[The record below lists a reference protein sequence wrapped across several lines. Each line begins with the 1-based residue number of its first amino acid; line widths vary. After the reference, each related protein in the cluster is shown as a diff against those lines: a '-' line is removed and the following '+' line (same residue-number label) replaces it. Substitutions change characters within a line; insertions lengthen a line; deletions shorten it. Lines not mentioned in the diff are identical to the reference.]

1 VVEVVEPILR
11 LENIKTYY
19 ILRKGLFGKLIVK
32 AVDGVSLEFRPGEII
47 AIVGESGCGKTTLG
61 RTSLKLV
68 EPVAGK
74 IIFEGQDITHYK
86 GDLKWFR
93 KKAQIVF
100 QDPFQALNPYHSIY
114 DILSEPLI
122 IFGEKDKSVIE
133 DKIVKALKEVKMTP
147 PEEFLTKYPHMLS
160 GGQRQRIVIARAL
173 LLDPIYLVADE
184 PVSMIDASSRAEI
197 LTLFRSIQKKR
208 EMSIMY
214 ITHDIATTKYFS
226 DWIAVMYAG
235 KIIEYGPTRE
245 VLKNPLHPYTKA
257 LIAAVPDP
265 DPENRFKM
273 RPVVPGEPPNPI
285 NPPPGCRFHPRCPR
299 RFDPCDKE
307 EPPLKEVEKNHYVA
321 CFLFK

>member
-1 VVEVVEPILR
+1 MVEPILR

-235 KIIEYGPTRE
+235 KIVEYGPTRE

>member
-1 VVEVVEPILR
+1 VVEPILR

>member
-1 VVEVVEPILR
+1 MVEPILR

>member
-1 VVEVVEPILR
+1 MVEPILR

-47 AIVGESGCGKTTLG
+47 AVVGESGCGKTTLG

-68 EPVAGK
+68 EPIAGK

-114 DILSEPLI
+114 DTLSEPLI

-133 DKIVKALKEVKMTP
+133 DKVVKALKEVKMTP

-208 EMSIMY
+208 GMSIMY

-235 KIIEYGPTRE
+235 KIVEYGPTRE
-245 VLKNPLHPYTKA
+245 VLKNPLHPYTQA

-285 NPPPGCRFHPRCPR
+285 NPPPGCRFHPRCPH
-299 RFDPCDKE
+299 RFEPCDKE